1 MAKHK
6 TIYCFSA
13 NYQLS
18 QIKMVHISKNMDNYN
33 QSGYGYE
40 QSDRTVVGDFRE
52 KEFIVVSNRAKNTLA
67 SISKWVKFLAILG
80 IIGCAFLI
88 IVGIGAMLFGG
99 LIGSKLGGGEVEAVL
114 GASTGLIYII
124 LGIIYIYPLIK
135 MLNYANKMKTAIMSD
150 SQIKYEQAL
159 ANFNTAVKFWGV
171 LAIIGLI
178 IWGLILIFT
187 ILGFALF

>member
-1 MAKHK
+1 
-6 TIYCFSA
+6 
-13 NYQLS
+13 
-18 QIKMVHISKNMDNYN
+18 MVHISKNMDNYN